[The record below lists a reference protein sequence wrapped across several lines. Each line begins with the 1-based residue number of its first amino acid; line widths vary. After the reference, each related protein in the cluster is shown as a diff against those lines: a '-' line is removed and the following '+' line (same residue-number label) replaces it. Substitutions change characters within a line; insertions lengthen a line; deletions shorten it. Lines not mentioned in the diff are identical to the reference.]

1 MDLGISSSQ
10 IDNPTRG
17 FSFMHQADLDMRMD
31 QNQKV
36 SAFDI
41 VNSWDAIELS
51 KIFKS
56 YGEEKF
62 AWRIA
67 NQIIEHRN
75 EKGPIKNTLEL
86 ANIAAKAQ
94 PKKDLGKNPATRIF
108 QALRIQ
114 TNEELQELEI
124 ALPKALELLK
134 IGGRLVI
141 ISFHSLEDRIV
152 KNFITLQT
160 KTDFLPKNIP
170 IKAKDIKPAKI
181 KKVGKF
187 IKPSPN
193 ELAQNPRSRSATL
206 RVIEKVSEQ

>member
-1 MDLGISSSQ
+1 MDLGISSPQ

-114 TNEELQELEI
+114 TNEELTRARDSLTEGI
-124 ALPKALELLK
+124 RVTKN
-134 IGGRLVI
+134 RR
-141 ISFHSLEDRIV
+141 SFS
-152 KNFITLQT
+152 N
-160 KTDFLPKNIP
+160 N
-170 IKAKDIKPAKI
+170 
-181 KKVGKF
+181 
-187 IKPSPN
+187 
-193 ELAQNPRSRSATL
+193 
-206 RVIEKVSEQ
+206 